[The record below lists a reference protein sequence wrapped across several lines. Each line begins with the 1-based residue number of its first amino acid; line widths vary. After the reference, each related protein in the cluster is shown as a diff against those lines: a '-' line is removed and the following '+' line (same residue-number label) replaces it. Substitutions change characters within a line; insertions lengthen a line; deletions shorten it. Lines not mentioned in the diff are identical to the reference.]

1 MTSTQDQIIL
11 NRVQE
16 VYERLVDETGIPTT
30 YGDRKKNELLHHSLE
45 LLEYIVGNEDDN
57 PLVDWFEDEWC
68 NNKDC
73 DPIDSRGC
81 NKCIG
86 S

>member
-1 MTSTQDQIIL
+1 MTSIQDQIIL

-30 YGDRKKNELLHHSLE
+30 YADRQKNQLLHNALE
-45 LLEYIVGNEDDN
+45 LLEYIVGNESDN
-57 PLVDWFEDEWC
+57 PLTDWFGEPTCD
-68 NNKDC
+68 NC
-73 DPIDSRGC
+73 DPLDLPGC